1 MGASGARYHL
11 ILRRDEAEQTEEMEI
26 RRMGADRFTAWFNHT
41 NVEEESSSKKLPMCS
56 DWQGTTLIDYKMGMG
71 YLGKLNSR

>member
-26 RRMGADRFTAWFNHT
+26 RRMGADGFTACFSPCQIE
-41 NVEEESSSKKLPMCS
+41 VESFTKKLRIC
-56 DWQGTTLIDYKMGMG
+56 
-71 YLGKLNSR
+71 R